1 MIYFYGRL
9 NGILFALRDSGVSFA
24 AAACIFLNHKKAG
37 PAVYVLAALIAFSRL
52 YLFLHFPTDVLA
64 GAVLG
69 TLMGILSVRI
79 CENVFNRFLPG

>member
-1 MIYFYGRL
+1 MIYFTG
-9 NGILFALRDSGVSFA
+9 GA
-24 AAACIFLNHKKAG
+24 
-37 PAVYVLAALIAFSRL
+37 
-52 YLFLHFPTDVLA
+52 PTDVLA